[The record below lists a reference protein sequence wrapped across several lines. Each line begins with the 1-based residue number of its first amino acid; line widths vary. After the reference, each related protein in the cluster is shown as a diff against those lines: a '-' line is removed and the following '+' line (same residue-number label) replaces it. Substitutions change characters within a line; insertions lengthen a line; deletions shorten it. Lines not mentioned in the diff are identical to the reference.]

1 MKVHLVK
8 AMVFPVVMYRCESR
22 TIKKSEH
29 WRTEAFELW
38 CLRRLLRVPFHTK
51 EIELVNPK
59 GNQPWIFIGR
69 TDAEAEV
76 PILWL
81 PDEKNWL
88 IGKGPDAKK
97 DWRQE
102 EKWTTEDKIVGWHHW
117 LNGHEFEQALG
128 FGDGQGGLASCS
140 PWGRKESDT
149 TEQLNNNKHIIK
161 IIFCVN
167 I

>member
-1 MKVHLVK
+1 MWESDHKEVWALKNWGFWTVVLEK
-8 AMVFPVVMYRCESR
+8 ILESPWEYKEFKPVNC
-22 TIKKSEH
+22 KQ
-29 WRTEAFELW
+29 
-38 CLRRLLRVPFHTK
+38 
-51 EIELVNPK
+51 
-59 GNQPWIFIGR
+59 NQSWIFIGR

-88 IGKGPDAKK
+88 IGKGPDAEK

-140 PWGRKESDT
+140 PWGRKESDST
-149 TEQLNNNKHIIK
+149 SQLNNNLIATQLETRVQASSLYFSKGD
-161 IIFCVN
+161 
-167 I
+167 